1 MAKKKKIQKE
11 TKLLDAIIHGI
22 EEKKGTDIVILDLE
36 NIPNAIC
43 SYFVICTGNSSTQVE
58 ALADS
63 IEEEVQK
70 TLKIKPWHVEGYE
83 NKQWIL
89 LDYMDVVVH
98 VFQPD
103 VREFYALQELWADA
117 VFTRVEPLALKH

>member
-1 MAKKKKIQKE
+1 MAKKKKNQEE

-22 EEKKGTDIVILDLE
+22 EEKKGTDIVILDLD
-36 NIPNAIC
+36 NIPNSIC
-43 SYFVICTGNSSTQVE
+43 SHFVICTGTSSTQVE

-63 IEEEVQK
+63 VTEEVQK
-70 TLKIKPWHVEGYE
+70 ALKIKPWHVEGYE

-89 LDYMDVVVH
+89 IDYIDVVVH

-103 VREFYALQELWADA
+103 VREFYAIEDLWADA
-117 VFTRVEPLALKH
+117 VLTRVEPLTAKP

>member
-22 EEKKGTDIVILDLE
+22 EEKKGTDIVILDLD
-36 NIPNAIC
+36 NIPNSIC
-43 SYFVICTGNSSTQVE
+43 SHFVICTGTSSTQVE
-58 ALADS
+58 AVADS
-63 IEEEVQK
+63 VTEEVQK
-70 TLKIKPWHVEGYE
+70 ALKIKPWHVEGYE

-89 LDYMDVVVH
+89 IDYIDVVVH

-103 VREFYALQELWADA
+103 VREFYAIEDLWADA
-117 VFTRVEPLALKH
+117 VLTRVEPLTAKP